1 MTTAAP
7 LLQQL
12 GITCPIVQ
20 APMAGGATTP
30 ELIAAVSN
38 FGGLGSLGAGMTDPM
53 TISQQIDSIKTLTSK
68 PFAVNLMVLTEQE
81 STLFD
86 APMPE
91 WLADYYADHDISVD
105 LPDYPAQ
112 NFEAQLAVLLDNPV
126 PVASF
131 TFGIISSEQV
141 EALHQVG
148 TKVIGTANHP
158 LEAKAW
164 ADIGAD
170 AVCVQGLEAGGHRGG
185 WLAISETD
193 PLGLLTLITQTR
205 ALTDIP
211 LIAAGGLMTGR
222 DIRAVQIAGAEMAQL
237 GTAFLTTH
245 ESGIHPIYKDRL
257 LEVGSGKRP
266 AITRLTRLFSGK
278 LARGLLNEY
287 LTTYAEFDLSPA
299 VLKTKM
305 SVASL
310 ANKRNKIMS
319 LLLPP
324 YPQLNA
330 MTRQMRATAARDG
343 DAEYMSLWAGQGV
356 ALVRS

>member
-1 MTTAAP
+1 MTSTLP
-7 LLQQL
+7 LMQQL
-12 GITCPIVQ
+12 GMTCPIIQ

-38 FGGLGSLGAGMTDPM
+38 FGGLGSLGAGMTAPAKLK
-53 TISQQIDSIKTLTSK
+53 QQIDTIKSLTNK

-112 NFEAQLAVLLDNPV
+112 NFEEQLQVLLDNPV
-126 PVASF
+126 AVASF

-148 TKVIGTANHP
+148 SKVVGTANHP

-164 ADIGAD
+164 AEIGAD
-170 AVCVQGLEAGGHRGG
+170 AVCVQGVEAGGHRGG
-185 WLAISETD
+185 WLAASEAD
-193 PLGLLTLITQTR
+193 PLGLLTLITQTK
-205 ALTDIP
+205 ALTELP
-211 LIAAGGLMTGR
+211 LIAAGGIMTAN
-222 DIRAVQIAGAEMAQL
+222 DIRAVQVAGAELVQM

-245 ESGIHPIYKDRL
+245 ESGINATYKQRL
-257 LEVGSGKRP
+257 LKAARGEADST
-266 AITRLTRLFSGK
+266 TRLTRLFSGK
-278 LARGLLNEY
+278 PARGLVNEY
-287 LTTYAEFDLSPA
+287 LETYAQFDSI
-299 VLKTKM
+299 TEI
-305 SVASL
+305 
-310 ANKRNKIMS
+310 ANPFCAE
-319 LLLPP
+319 LPP

-330 MTRQMRATAARDG
+330 MTKPMRANAAKLS
-343 DAEYMSLWAGQGV
+343 DAGHLSLWAGQGV
-356 ALVRS
+356 SLVREESVCELMGRLIEA